1 MKEQRRPFLHHLT
14 QITAKENALL
24 MQEIKKDE
32 VMDAIWALDR
42 NKVPKTDGFPISFY
56 CSYCL

>member
-1 MKEQRRPFLHHLT
+1 MHHLT